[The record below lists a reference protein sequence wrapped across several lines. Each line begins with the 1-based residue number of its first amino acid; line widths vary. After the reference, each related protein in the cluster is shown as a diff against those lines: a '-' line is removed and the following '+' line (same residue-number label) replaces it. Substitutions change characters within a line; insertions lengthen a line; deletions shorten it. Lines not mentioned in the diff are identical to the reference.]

1 MLQPKRA
8 VVRRPRR
15 YVPSLTAL
23 LISAAI
29 LLAGCA
35 SSSTSRPFS
44 IPAEIVDWQEKD
56 TFGTSRVFLVKVAYR
71 DAKGAVCTTTVE
83 MDQWTFSRV
92 RDSSPCIVPYG
103 RRYTVSTC
111 P

>member
-1 MLQPKRA
+1 
-8 VVRRPRR
+8 
-15 YVPSLTAL
+15 LTAL
-23 LISAAI
+23 SIAVTI
-29 LLAGCA
+29 LGLGCA
-35 SSSTSRPFS
+35 SSNTGRHLSV
-44 IPAEIVDWQEKD
+44 PAEIVDWQE
-56 TFGTSRVFLVKVAYR
+56 TETIGTTRVFLVKVAYR

-92 RDSSPCIVPYG
+92 RDGSPCIVPYG